1 MGEKER
7 ERKRQIERDEET
19 ERKRERE
26 IQRDAERKIKRDRER
41 ERERERERRR
51 ERERER
57 DRERERKRE
66 RQRDKITSSSRNS
79 DRLGGDLF
87 GLKTRIIV
95 MLVLWT
101 GPFLRQAPQVL
112 SRAKFNSFALDR
124 YYKCVYVLSSKN
136 SKLIIVFL

>member
-1 MGEKER
+1 M
-7 ERKRQIERDEET
+7 
-19 ERKRERE
+19 
-26 IQRDAERKIKRDRER
+26 DRE
-41 ERERERERRR
+41 R

-124 YYKCVYVLSSKN
+124 YSNNAVAYVAKNHISKSISVLSLN
-136 SKLIIVFL
+136 

>member
-1 MGEKER
+1 MNGMEK
-7 ERKRQIERDEET
+7 IN
-19 ERKRERE
+19 
-26 IQRDAERKIKRDRER
+26 RDRER
-41 ERERERERRR
+41 VRRERYRDRKSEREREKERDRQMNR
-51 ERERER
+51 KRER

-101 GPFLRQAPQVL
+101 GPFLIQAPQVK
-112 SRAKFNSFALDR
+112 SRAKLKLNSRQLMFMNIEYTD
-124 YYKCVYVLSSKN
+124 
-136 SKLIIVFL
+136 